1 MAPVVCVQ
9 APCECPACG
18 RMSSSAVITVS
29 QRPMKFLAFYSHGDE
44 SNGGADGPHCKVY
57 PPAISFRF
65 FMGS

>member
-1 MAPVVCVQ
+1 
-9 APCECPACG
+9 
-18 RMSSSAVITVS
+18 MSSSAVITVS

-44 SNGGADGPHCKVY
+44 SNGGADGPHCKAY